1 MEKSRD
7 SCLNLE
13 MILLM
18 SDENYFKIN
27 EKELMEYFHYSGL
40 SGKLK
45 LRLKFVKTWILHGLA
60 YSSPLPN
67 YVVKFQRMRGV
78 KIGQNCHISPYVQ
91 IDLLYPDQVTIEK
104 NVSIGTNSIIF
115 AHMNIPA
122 NIHLKQSNYPRIV
135 KPVHIKSGA
144 VIGPG
149 TIITAGVTIGKNAMT
164 AVGSI
169 VTSDIPDSCVAAG
182 NPARVIKKIDE

>member
-1 MEKSRD
+1 MEKSND
-7 SCLNLE
+7 SCYKKGIKK
-13 MILLM
+13 MT
-18 SDENYFKIN
+18 DDYFKIN
-27 EKELMEYFHYSGL
+27 ENELMNHFNYSGF

-45 LRLKFVKTWILHGLA
+45 LRFKFAKTWILHSMA

-67 YVVKFQRMRGV
+67 WIVKLQRMRGV
-78 KIGQNCHISPYVQ
+78 KIGNNCHVSPYVQ
-91 IDLLYPDQVTIEK
+91 FDLLYPDQITVEN
-104 NVSIGTNSIIF
+104 NVSIGTNSVIF
-115 AHMNIPA
+115 AHVNMPA
-122 NIHLKQSNYPRIV
+122 NLDLKKHAYPRKIE
-135 KPVHIKSGA
+135 PVLIKSGA

-169 VTSDIPDSCVAAG
+169 VTQDIPDACVAAG

>member
-1 MEKSRD
+1 MQNEDVFS
-7 SCLNLE
+7 
-13 MILLM
+13 
-18 SDENYFKIN
+18 IN
-27 EKELMEYFHYSGL
+27 EREVMEYYGYSGF

-45 LRLKFVKTWILHGLA
+45 LRFKFAKTWILHTMA

-67 YVVKFQRMRGV
+67 WIVKLQRMRGV
-78 KIGQNCHISPYVQ
+78 KIGNNCHVSPYVQ
-91 IDLLYPDQVTIEK
+91 FDLLYPDQITIEN
-104 NVSIGTNSIIF
+104 NVSIGTNSVIF
-115 AHMNIPA
+115 AHVNMPA
-122 NIHLKQSNYPRIV
+122 NLELKKHAYPRKIE
-135 KPVHIKSGA
+135 PVLIKSGA

-169 VTSDIPDSCVAAG
+169 VTQDIPDACVAAG